1 MAEAADTALT
11 RDRRWC
17 QRRASAPVSTAGM
30 SDDGPDEEHDDEV
43 VRRAIGGD
51 TAARVVIGDRAV
63 AGGSIEVLVMAA
75 LLGHGEEHLD
85 TAEATATS
93 RSDRQVVAIARCV
106 LTGDP
111 ERVDALATRARSS
124 KRTTDAPCTESTT
137 PRPTGTP
144 HPARHGSHKT
154 H

>member
-1 MAEAADTALT
+1 
-11 RDRRWC
+11 
-17 QRRASAPVSTAGM
+17 M

-111 ERVDALATRARSS
+111 ERVDALARDHLVDHPDSLIVAWMAAGASR
-124 KRTTDAPCTESTT
+124 
-137 PRPTGTP
+137 PRGGG
-144 HPARHGSHKT
+144 GS
-154 H
+154 